1 MLKEYIKRFGICILG
16 LVLFSVG
23 NVFGVQAGSAGTNA
37 WNTLAL
43 GISARTPLSFG
54 NATLAISIVIVVIAI
69 ICRGRIGFGTALNV
83 LLIAVFSDIFL
94 GFGLLPEAPNQIV
107 GAVFTLL
114 GQALISFGM
123 VLYMSPGLGC
133 GPRDTIMVL
142 LGKRF
147 PKAPIGFIKFCMEI
161 VVLIVGVLMGAPFG
175 IGTVL
180 VIALQ
185 ASIFQLVCRICRFE
199 PRSVEHEDIPQTL
212 RRVFGKAQ

>member
-1 MLKEYIKRFGICILG
+1 
-16 LVLFSVG
+16 
-23 NVFGVQAGSAGTNA
+23 
-37 WNTLAL
+37 
-43 GISARTPLSFG
+43 
-54 NATLAISIVIVVIAI
+54 
-69 ICRGRIGFGTALNV
+69 
-83 LLIAVFSDIFL
+83 
-94 GFGLLPEAPNQIV
+94 
-107 GAVFTLL
+107 
-114 GQALISFGM
+114 
-123 VLYMSPGLGC
+123 
-133 GPRDTIMVL
+133 MVL

-212 RRVFGKAQ
+212 RRVLGKAQ